1 LAPLLGRP
9 LVDLDEEFCRRVEN
23 ITLYIRE
30 RGYAAYFRQNSAL
43 LRELLEEQRQ
53 PALFVLSSGFLET
66 DEELDLVRANRELVK
81 REGTSVVL
89 MPSPD
94 FEESLRIVVD
104 RQMSRPIYLNST
116 RERQAAIF
124 TARFQ
129 PYLELAD
136 LRVFG
141 TGTPEEMALRVKAAL
156 EEPEP
161 G

>member
-1 LAPLLGRP
+1 MAPLLGRP

-23 ITLYIRE
+23 ITVYLRE

-43 LRELLEEQRQ
+43 LRELLLEQRT
-53 PALFVLSSGFLET
+53 PALFVLSSGFLVT
-66 DEELDLVRANRELVK
+66 DEELDLVRANQELVK

-94 FEESLRIVVD
+94 FEESLRIVVG
-104 RQMSRPIYLNST
+104 RQMNRPMYLDST

-124 TARFQ
+124 AARFR
-129 PYLELAD
+129 PYLGLGD

-141 TGTPEEMALRVKAAL
+141 VGTPGEMALRVKAAL
-156 EEPEP
+156 EAPNP
-161 G
+161 A